1 MAQMETQ
8 DSLNGHHISLSMEPE
23 DSIEPVTNQSSILQ
37 MLDEISNNHLPP
49 PLPHQICIEFH
60 PSANMPPKFIP
71 THQYNPNSYQTS
83 PTPHST
89 STNPWHPFRTRLDF
103 EVAELALSSHMNRQQ
118 KQILLTLIDRIK
130 EKPEQF
136 TIDSVS
142 ELEKTWELARS
153 YRSTGFQ
160 KKEYLVPY
168 QNDEIGYE
176 VYIRPLIEWCN
187 SLLQNPSLLSQF
199 HWIAERHYKQNDG
212 KRDRLIGEPWTAN
225 EWWSIQNLLPNGA
238 LPFFIILYADKTR
251 LSTFG
256 TAKAYPVLARCANL
270 PANLRNSDGIGGGI
284 LVGWLPIVDED
295 AGESG
300 KKIFVNFKRIVWHKG
315 FHEILKSV
323 QEYATTGYYAQ
334 CADNIVRWLFFFILI
349 LSADYE
355 EQCVMALT
363 RGATSNF
370 PCPVCL
376 VPKENLSNLT
386 TVYPYRTSAEMK
398 HIYTEAQNFTAKDK
412 ENYLKEYGLRNVENV
427 FWMMNGSD
435 VYKALSWDRLHAY
448 HGGLFSDHLWS
459 EFKAIIDSSG
469 RKDAEIIDNQFD
481 QIPRWSGL
489 NHFASIIKTGEF
501 ADGTKYE
508 DIAKIICYASHN
520 VLEKSDRGYC
530 LLKLMRS
537 FVELDMYSS
546 LIIHSSTTLHGLQ
559 KELAKFCSILEEYI
573 QLHPDKNWN
582 FPKIHSHVH
591 MIQDIVAKG
600 ATRNSNTKPNEK
612 AHGLLKLWY
621 RFHTNFKD
629 ILKMNHDDLIA
640 MIIRMD
646 INAIDD
652 LDMPKE
658 DGEESLISTPQVSN
672 LGNSLGNGSS
682 NEKRAQ
688 SHISI
693 GSLQAIITFA
703 DVEKQ
708 FKENMAF
715 ERFRIKTGKYLAAAS
730 GSTIRLKANHK
741 ITPFEL
747 ARIHYQSEIDW
758 SAQRDMVRVS
768 KSFHKRPR
776 NDYVL
781 LALDHQK
788 YCFAQ
793 LLFMF
798 IVSLDDKT
806 EWPLALI
813 LPLDEPVDQRTNL
826 ARRRDKDLEFLR
838 VRARRRTNSAIIDV
852 RSIVRGGLLIPD
864 FGNDANEFIVMDSLD
879 PDMWWRSVAGESS
892 ISGASFFRGAT
903 LAELEQKQRCRI
915 QQDTIFNLESKVREL
930 KEENASLKM
939 RLINKK
945 GAVRPAVS
953 DTSDCAAEIALR
965 KDLIRLAKYHFIFYR
980 IIVPKSLFGNPRPS
994 FSSNNASARYKDEN
1008 TSKLGNI
1015 AELYECFPAK
1025 YHSIISENVEMAVNV
1040 FVKGLSEGRST
1051 ILNKIRTSAPSIFP
1065 NIPSELF
1072 TSPLSFGLSSHA
1084 VVQTLLGASDRVKV
1098 MTGTK
1103 EIWKLI
1109 YPNDTAH
1116 TFPPVLFADSDTN
1129 NALGL
1134 FKSDFLLKT
1143 ARIILLGPSALKAE
1157 IMPRT
1162 REDSPSAHI
1171 DSRMNCTTPGLIAA
1185 SATATIYIL
1194 SDDREFTSSGVG
1206 PTTGRLYLAQHD
1218 MYKHYLITQQSSL
1231 ASLFKYWDNI
1241 LFPHQ
1246 KPIIPTSITQQPTE
1260 ILTSSHSRMSD
1271 SESSPSPHPVYQMIA
1286 NFSRQTTITPSSTT
1300 SIPGPIVNVEDRD
1313 TDSDVEDFA
1322 PPLQSTRNLPS
1333 NTQDITEDRSDTD
1346 EEPTPAAFES
1356 ALHVTNTT
1364 VNAPL
1369 PVFLPVPKTQT
1380 PTSPPLSSN
1389 TVSVPNASTSISPLE
1404 APVIKPKRG
1413 RKKGLAPV
1421 QPDATV
1427 VAKTRSTR
1435 SSKRANITPL

>member
-1 MAQMETQ
+1 
-8 DSLNGHHISLSMEPE
+8 
-23 DSIEPVTNQSSILQ
+23 
-37 MLDEISNNHLPP
+37 
-49 PLPHQICIEFH
+49 
-60 PSANMPPKFIP
+60 MPPKFIP

-334 CADNIVRWLFFFILI
+334 CADNIRI
-349 LSADYE
+349 
-355 EQCVMALT
+355 
-363 RGATSNF
+363 
-370 PCPVCL
+370 
-376 VPKENLSNLT
+376 
-386 TVYPYRTSAEMK
+386 MK
-398 HIYTEAQNFTAKDK
+398 STKDK

-672 LGNSLGNGSS
+672 LGNSLGSS

-903 LAELEQKQRCRI
+903 LAELEQRCRI